1 MNYNTICACE
11 GTGNFSRPCMT
22 FWTGGTLLEITNVS
36 NYSSNIEAKEGMNMD
51 LWYTEKQTDSF
62 GITAKVK
69 ETYVREQTDFQD
81 LSMIETE
88 EWGTMLTLDGMVMT
102 TVRDEFVYH
111 EMVAHPALVTH
122 PNPEQVLVVGGGD
135 GGVIREI
142 MKHPKVKKAVLVDID
157 GKVIE
162 YSKKYLPTIA
172 GELDNPR
179 VEVIVNDGYMHIHD
193 HKNTYDVIM
202 VDSTEPVGPAVEL
215 FSKGFYQGIYDAL
228 KEDGIFVAQTD
239 NPWFKADLIQTVN
252 RDVKEIF
259 PIVRVYSANIP
270 TYPSGLW
277 TFTMGSKKHDPLQV
291 EEASIPEFPT
301 KYYTARLHQAAFVL
315 PKFVEDL
322 IK

>member
-1 MNYNTICACE
+1 
-11 GTGNFSRPCMT
+11 MT
-22 FWTGGTLLEITNVS
+22 FWAGGTLLEITNVS
-36 NYSSNIEAKEGMNMD
+36 HYSSNIEAKEGMNMD

-81 LSMIETE
+81 LAMLETE

-122 PNPEQVLVVGGGD
+122 PNPENVLVVGGGD

-215 FSKGFYQGIYDAL
+215 FTKGFYQGIYDAL

-301 KYYTARLHQAAFVL
+301 KYYTARLHKAAFIL

>member
-1 MNYNTICACE
+1 MILMRVLSI
-11 GTGNFSRPCMT
+11 SRKKVCQ
-22 FWTGGTLLEITNVS
+22 V
-36 NYSSNIEAKEGMNMD
+36 D
-51 LWYTEKQTDSF
+51 LWFTEKQTENF

-69 ETYVREQTDFQD
+69 ETYVREQTEFQD
-81 LSMIETE
+81 LAMIETL
-88 EWGTMLTLDGMVMT
+88 EWGTMLTLDDMVMT
-102 TVRDEFVYH
+102 TVKDEFVYH
-111 EMVAHPALVTH
+111 EMVAHPALFTH
-122 PNPEQVLVVGGGD
+122 PNPKHVLVVGGGD
-135 GGVIREI
+135 GGVIREV
-142 MKHPKVKKAVLVDID
+142 MKHPKVEKAVLVDID

-179 VEVIVNDGYMHIHD
+179 VEVIVGDGYMHIHD

-239 NPWFKADLIQTVN
+239 NPWFKADLIETVN

-259 PIVRVYSANIP
+259 PVVRVYCANIP

-277 TFTMGSKKHDPLQV
+277 TFTMGSKKYDPLQV
-291 EEASIPEFPT
+291 DATAIPELDT
-301 KYYTARLHQAAFVL
+301 KYYSPRLHHAAFVL
-315 PKFVEDL
+315 PKFVENL
-322 IK
+322 VK